1 MREIWEGAQG
11 VAVDWMFSFR
21 IKFVGLESIL
31 GDISVVAGVGL
42 FLTFWRSL
50 GGSLGEQVVFM
61 TACFQQT
68 WRKVVKMLDNVNIQS
83 HGTKNID
90 IACFRKVL

>member
-31 GDISVVAGVGL
+31 GDMSVVAGAGL

-50 GGSLGEQVVFM
+50 GRSLGEQVVFM

-68 WRKVVKMLDNVNIQS
+68 SKKVVKHARQRQYPIPWNEKYRYCL
-83 HGTKNID
+83 
-90 IACFRKVL
+90 F